1 MLQTLSDLPIIYV
14 LQSLRHRRDKQ
25 DHDPSSA
32 SVTKPNGS
40 HIEGR
45 SASHDWETHNANPQ
59 NWPFSRKVFTASV
72 IYIYTFVVYAGSAM
86 YMSAVPVLVK
96 QMGMSEQRALLGL
109 SAYVLGY
116 GAGPLLWG
124 PMSEIPSIGRSV
136 VYFSSFMV
144 FIVITVGAASVDSFS
159 TFVFLRSIQGFFG
172 SPCLA
177 NGAASMYD
185 MFDET
190 QYPYALGLWTAAAY
204 CGPALGPLLT
214 DHLVHQLSWHWS
226 IWLIA
231 CMSAPVGVLLFVLPE
246 TYAPTVRLR
255 RGLAAT
261 GPPDVSAWARLKFYL
276 VKPVQI
282 TLQDPAVF
290 FVNLYTSFIYSSYYI
305 FFDAFPVAYLEGY
318 GVSTGT
324 LALFYLSV
332 LVGCLVAAAVY
343 FLILVPYIFCGRAS
357 TPDHEAEPDHA
368 NPTPHR
374 NDNTHT
380 NNNTSNN
387 NKNQE
392 RNLLP
397 ALPATL
403 FLPLGL
409 LLFGWTAR
417 PAIHWLPSLTGV
429 VLYTGGVFVI
439 FQSLFLY
446 LPQLYPRYA
455 ASLFAANDFCRSAL
469 AAASIHYGVPLYR
482 NLGVGRGS
490 SVLGGVSVLGVVGMV
505 GMVVLGRRVRA
516 GMGRWRDR
524 ETL

>member
-1 MLQTLSDLPIIYV
+1 
-14 LQSLRHRRDKQ
+14 
-25 DHDPSSA
+25 
-32 SVTKPNGS
+32 
-40 HIEGR
+40 
-45 SASHDWETHNANPQ
+45 
-59 NWPFSRKVFTASV
+59 
-72 IYIYTFVVYAGSAM
+72 
-86 YMSAVPVLVK
+86 MSAVPVLVK

-136 VYFSSFMV
+136 VYFSSFAV
-144 FIVITVGAASVDSFS
+144 FIALTVGAASADSFS
-159 TFVFLRSIQGFFG
+159 AFVFLRSIQGFFG

-185 MFDET
+185 MFDEY

-214 DHLVHQLSWHWS
+214 DHLVYQLSWHWS

-246 TYAPTVRLR
+246 TYSPTVRLR
-255 RGLAAT
+255 RGIAIASAGT
-261 GPPDVSAWARLKFYL
+261 TDISAWDRLKFYL

-305 FFDAFPVAYLEGY
+305 FFDSFPVAYLEGY
-318 GVSTGT
+318 RVSTGT

-343 FLILVPYIFCGRAS
+343 FLILLPYIFSGR
-357 TPDHEAEPDHA
+357 TPPPDHEAKPDHA
-368 NPTPHR
+368 NPT
-374 NDNTHT
+374 
-380 NNNTSNN
+380 SNN
-387 NKNQE
+387 KGNPE

-403 FLPLGL
+403 FLPIGL
-409 LLFGWTAR
+409 FLFGWTAR
-417 PAIHWLPSLTGV
+417 PAIHWLPSLVGV

-439 FQSLFLY
+439 FQCLFLY
-446 LPQLYPRYA
+446 LPQMYPRYA

-469 AAASIHYGVPLYR
+469 AAGSIHYGVPLYQ

-490 SVLGGVSVLGVVGMV
+490 SVLGGVLVLGVVGMA
-505 GMVVLGRRVRA
+505 GIVVFGRRLRE
-516 GMGRWRDR
+516 GKGRFRDP
-524 ETL
+524 EIL

>member
-1 MLQTLSDLPIIYV
+1 MLQTLSDLPIIYC
-14 LQSLRHRRDKQ
+14 LRSFCHRRGETH
-25 DHDPSSA
+25 HDASSA
-32 SVTKPNGS
+32 NVARPTSPEAKGA
-40 HIEGR
+40 
-45 SASHDWETHNANPQ
+45 SASHDWKAHSANPK
-59 NWPFSRKVFTASV
+59 NWPLSRKVFTASV
-72 IYIYTFVVYAGSAM
+72 IYAYTFVVYAGSAM

-124 PMSEIPSIGRSV
+124 PMSEVPSVGRSV
-136 VYFSSFMV
+136 VYFSSFV
-144 FIVITVGAASVDSFS
+144 IFIAVTAGAASVDNFGA
-159 TFVFLRSIQGFFG
+159 FVFLRSIQGFFG

-177 NGAASMYD
+177 NGAASMFD

-190 QYPYALGLWTAAAY
+190 QYPYALGFWTAAAY

-214 DHLVHQLSWHWS
+214 DHLVYQLSWHWS

-231 CMSAPVGVLLFVLPE
+231 CMSAPVGVMLFVLPE

-255 RGLAAT
+255 RGFAHTDAT
-261 GPPDVSAWARLKFYL
+261 ISAWARLKFYL

-305 FFDAFPVAYLEGY
+305 FFDSFPVAYLEGY
-318 GVSTGT
+318 QVSTGT

-332 LVGCLVAAAVY
+332 LVGCVLAAAVY
-343 FLILVPYIFCGRAS
+343 FLILVPYVFSRRPPIPGEHETKPDPS
-357 TPDHEAEPDHA
+357 SETPHS
-368 NPTPHR
+368 NSSNNTPTPPP
-374 NDNTHT
+374 
-380 NNNTSNN
+380 
-387 NKNQE
+387 E

-397 ALPATL
+397 ALPATI
-403 FLPLGL
+403 FLPVGL
-409 LLFGWTAR
+409 FLFGWTAR
-417 PAIHWLPSLTGV
+417 PGEIHWFPSLIGV

-439 FQSLFLY
+439 FQCLFLY
-446 LPQLYPRYA
+446 LPKMYPRYA

-469 AAASIHYGVPLYR
+469 AAGSIHYGVPLYR

-490 SVLGGVSVLGVVGMV
+490 SVLGGVSVLGV
-505 GMVVLGRRVRA
+505 A
-516 GMGRWRDR
+516 GMAGIVLFGGRLR
-524 ETL
+524 EGKGRFRNPEIL